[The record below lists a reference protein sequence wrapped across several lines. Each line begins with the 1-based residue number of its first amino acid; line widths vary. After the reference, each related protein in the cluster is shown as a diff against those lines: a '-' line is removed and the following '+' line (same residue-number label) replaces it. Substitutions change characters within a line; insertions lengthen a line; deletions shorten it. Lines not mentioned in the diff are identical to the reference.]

1 MKNKNIMNKR
11 LPFRAWFYFRQG
23 WTTYF
28 AFVFAAINTLTVT
41 YYLAIDQYSFL
52 TAIFP
57 SFIQYVLVF
66 VIIGVPILIT
76 IGYLHWKKTSA
87 YRSEADIWIES
98 NPYMRRMLVNTEK
111 ILPLQIKLAEMLLKL
126 SNNEKL
132 TQVEITEISKIKN
145 DLSDYSNLKTS
156 DKRDQLEDSTYDKL
170 KDFK

>member
-1 MKNKNIMNKR
+1 MNKR